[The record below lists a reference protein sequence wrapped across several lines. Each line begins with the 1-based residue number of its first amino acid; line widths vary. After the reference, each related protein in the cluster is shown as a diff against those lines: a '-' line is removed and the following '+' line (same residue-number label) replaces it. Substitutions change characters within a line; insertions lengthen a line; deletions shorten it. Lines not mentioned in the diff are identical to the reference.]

1 MQVNQLIL
9 LPQYFS
15 TENYKIGVKRK
26 NNSFL
31 STFDHYISE
40 LKFLYVL
47 E

>member
-31 STFDHYISE
+31 SSLYLNMPK
-40 LKFLYVL
+40 LKFEYILV
-47 E
+47 